1 MKKVFLIVVFAVV
14 SSFAIPKPMESAT
27 SYNVLLIHGAYGSD
41 QGFLSGFVDPAKLDE
56 AYYATKPLDNGAQIG
71 RYDETEKT
79 DPHRL
84 LYWLGPKIFEE
95 SYPTNQRES
104 RIYQYRSF
112 SNPANSSDSN
122 AVELGDRKWH
132 LPGTP
137 FSKRRAMIEEAQEVK
152 AKYTYF
158 DNSQNKEVSLSGQV
172 ALDSMR
178 QNPDLYRQLASRYIL
193 IGHSMG
199 GVVSREWI
207 QNSNYYHGEVDKV
220 ITLDSPHEGT
230 GALNMQ
236 LDLAN
241 IEWSIGEYATTS
253 LASVGLLYAALYG
266 PVAKTVAI
274 SSVLWS
280 MLGGFV
286 NVVAPAIILGNL
298 QNYKETDPLVEYVD
312 PRKKGKGHIDYLRNI
327 EPHDSLPMFRL
338 LGGDSSITFTDPY
351 SDVTDIVGAF
361 VPEMF
366 IMGFSNLF
374 SQLFADKN
382 EGFLNSFAMA
392 SKAGTLGILSHVSAR
407 AQGTNLVS
415 KSSGWATG
423 TKSLNDPMVDVDR
436 YRFNA
441 IPGGSDAPWRL
452 FATTT
457 EIVVLACVAIDVALS
472 WFPAAAKAANV
483 AAVFGSSVTLLNM
496 ATSLLGE
503 NLIKE
508 VSDSHNLPI
517 WANTLDAL
525 HKGTN
530 SYSRINAGDTSW
542 SPYLMED
549 FLYER
554 PFVNLALSDT
564 ATLSKLQGMTDSA
577 RDASTLNRNCFYIGS
592 KNGVNCAIGLFK
604 SANDLNSTHKNQ
616 SLSGLTTPLRFKS
629 ESDWSKMGV
638 KVDRW
643 EMVDGL
649 HPDGSEN
656 KKGVPIRHVE
666 RYEVPAITVEDWIEK
681 YSFVVD
687 DLMPHRLRQI
697 RMNFNFQEE
706 IAWECDIKKDP
717 QADDACNVYKRTGGG
732 QWDSVVVVD
741 TVMENGKKVAKQ
753 RTLKTVKHP
762 VLKNGQFDFI
772 PDDYGYYN
780 KLALQKDNQN
790 TVTISTVNKIGLSNT
805 QRFYYFVQGY
815 GQHAPAFV
823 AQA

>member
-1 MKKVFLIVVFAVV
+1 MKKLLLLMMAIAIFCW
-14 SSFAIPKPMESAT
+14 SFPKPMESAT

-41 QGFLSGFVDPAKLDE
+41 QGFLSGFVDPAKLGE

-71 RYDETEKT
+71 RYDETDDT

-95 SYPTNQRES
+95 DYPTNQRVS

-112 SNPANSSDSN
+112 ANPANSSDSN

-137 FSKRRAMIEEAQEVK
+137 FSKRRAMNEEAQEVK
-152 AKYTYF
+152 AAFYDITKDDT
-158 DNSQNKEVSLSGQV
+158 LHGQI

-178 QNPDLYRQLASRYIL
+178 KNPDLYRQLASRYIL

-207 QNSNYYHGEVDKV
+207 QNSDCYHGEVDKV

-241 IEWSIGEYATTS
+241 IEWSIGELATTS
-253 LASVGLLYAALYG
+253 LASIGLVYAALYG

-274 SSVLWS
+274 SSVVWS
-280 MLGGFV
+280 MMGGFV

-298 QNYKETDPLVEYVD
+298 QNYKKTDPLVEYVD
-312 PRKKGKGHIDYLRNI
+312 PRKKGKGHIDYLKNI

-351 SDVTDIVGAF
+351 TNVTNIVGAF

-366 IMGFSNLF
+366 LMGFSNLF
-374 SQLFADKN
+374 SQLFAEEN

-407 AQGTNLVS
+407 DQGTNLVS

-423 TKSLNDPMVDVDR
+423 TKSLNDPMVDVKR
-436 YRFNA
+436 FRFNA
-441 IPGGSDAPWRL
+441 APESDWEAWRGL
-452 FATTT
+452 ATGT
-457 EIVVLACVAIDVALS
+457 EIVVLSCVAIDVALS
-472 WFPAAAKAANV
+472 WFPAAAKAANF
-483 AAVFGSSVTLLNM
+483 AAALGSSFMLYNM

-517 WANTLDAL
+517 WAKTLDGL
-525 HKGTN
+525 RKGTS

-549 FLYER
+549 FLYEK
-554 PFVNLALSDT
+554 PFVNLALNDSRTMDSLVNNPEWNPNCYFESD
-564 ATLSKLQGMTDSA
+564 SLQKEPLCEVGLYGSCDSIVVDTVKKDTTHIYNA
-577 RDASTLNRNCFYIGS
+577 VAERLDSIGNVVRDSSGKVVYDSVYYGTFEQRNYSDFR
-592 KNGVNCAIGLFK
+592 
-604 SANDLNSTHKNQ
+604 NS
-616 SLSGLTTPLRFKS
+616 PLKFKS
-629 ESDWSKMGV
+629 ESDWYKVGV

-643 EMVDGL
+643 ERVDGL
-649 HPDGSEN
+649 KPNGDLAP
-656 KKGVPIRHVE
+656 KGVPIRHVE
-666 RYEVPAITVEDWIEK
+666 RYGVPDIVATGFIEK

-687 DLMPHRLRQI
+687 DLMPHRMRQI
-697 RMNFNFQEE
+697 KMTFNSNEE
-706 IAWECDIKKDP
+706 VAWECDII
-717 QADDACNVYKRTGGG
+717 
-732 QWDSVVVVD
+732 
-741 TVMENGKKVAKQ
+741 
-753 RTLKTVKHP
+753 
-762 VLKNGQFDFI
+762 NGQ
-772 PDDYGYYN
+772 
-780 KLALQKDNQN
+780 
-790 TVTISTVNKIGLSNT
+790 
-805 QRFYYFVQGY
+805 
-815 GQHAPAFV
+815 
-823 AQA
+823 